1 MTTKPIPLRLAFRE
15 EDGFWNCYIARP
27 DTMKDAMPIGSILMR
42 VVQEHI
48 EVKDAFMHTMRQTL
62 SVIIE
67 EVTGT
72 PPVNWSTSPAPPH
85 ERKPQ
90 DQ

>member
-1 MTTKPIPLRLAFRE
+1 MKTKPAPLRLAFRE
-15 EDGFWNCYIARP
+15 EDGFWTCYVARL

-42 VVQEHI
+42 VVQEHV
-48 EVKDAFMHTMRQTL
+48 EVKDAFMHVMKQTF
-62 SVIIE
+62 SIIIE
-67 EVTGT
+67 EVTGA
-72 PPVNWSTSPAPPH
+72 PPVNWSARPAPPH